1 MRTSRLE
8 IEAIRLIHGLEKR
21 AEELKKKLLNNDLD
35 EDGCPICGNGQEDR
49 TLVLLTCCHNFIC
62 GACLAKSFFSRSEP
76 DSANCPF
83 CRGQLAKDCGEM
95 PHRREEEEYLNRI
108 VGRMVDRFERIGL
121 DVQRTV
127 HNRSEGRFTFTDLVR
142 EALNN
147 N

>member
-21 AEELKKKLLNNDLD
+21 AEELKKKLINGDLD

-62 GACLAKSFFSRSEP
+62 GACLAKSFLNRGEP
-76 DSANCPF
+76 DKANCPF

-95 PHRREEEEYLNRI
+95 PRNNRGDEDGINRI
-108 VGRMVDRFERIGL
+108 IGRMVSRFGEIGL
-121 DVQRTV
+121 DVERTV
-127 HNRSEGRFTFTDLVR
+127 YNRSERRFTFTDLVR
-142 EALNN
+142 EALH
-147 N
+147 

>member
-21 AEELKKKLLNNDLD
+21 AEELKKKLRNGDLN
-35 EDGCPICGNGQEDR
+35 EEGCPICRNGQGDR

-83 CRGQLAKDCGEM
+83 CRGQLAKDCSEV
-95 PHRREEEEYLNRI
+95 PRIYEYQEGVNTI
-108 VGRMVDRFERIGL
+108 IGRMVDRFERIGL

-127 HNRSEGRFTFTDLVR
+127 YNRSERRFTFSDLVQDCLR
-142 EALNN
+142 N
-147 N
+147 